1 MKNKKWILDQ
11 AYLSGRQVGNDKRLN
26 KKTKALILFSGGLDS
41 MLAVEILRKQ
51 GIYCEGLFFDSPF
64 WDLEKPREKA
74 KNISLKLNI
83 IKLGDDYLKI
93 IKKPKF
99 GRGKHINPCLDC
111 RIFML
116 KMAKNF
122 MKLKKFDIIATG
134 EVLGQ
139 RPMTQNKKSFNFIEK
154 KSGFSQKILRPLSA
168 KRMLETI
175 YENRGLVNRKK
186 LFDFQGRSRKSQ
198 MALAK
203 KWKIKSYPTPSG
215 GCLLTEEK
223 FSNRLKE
230 LFEKYPRCQI
240 EDAEL
245 LKFGRHFWEE
255 KIKIVVG
262 RNDEENKKLKKLARA
277 NDILLELKKIPG
289 PITLIRGKANK
300 KILDKAKNLTIRY
313 ANKADKNS
321 EIKVKHI
328 NFKK

>member
-1 MKNKKWILDQ
+1 MNQRKKI
-11 AYLSGRQVGNDKRLN
+11 
-26 KKTKALILFSGGLDS
+26 KALILFSGGLDS
-41 MLAVEILRKQ
+41 MLSAEILKRQK
-51 GIYCEGLFFDSPF
+51 IYCEGLFFDSPF
-64 WDLEKPREKA
+64 WNLDLPKAMA

-93 IKKPKF
+93 VKKPKF

-116 KMAKNF
+116 KSAKNF
-122 MKLKKFDIIATG
+122 MEFKKFDIMATG

-154 KSGFSQKILRPLSA
+154 NSGLSKKILRPLSA
-168 KRMLETI
+168 KILPETI
-175 YENRGLVNRKK
+175 YENRGLVNREK
-186 LFDFQGRSRKSQ
+186 LFDFQGRSRKPQ

-203 KWKIKSYPTPSG
+203 KWKIKNYLTPSG
-215 GCLLTEEK
+215 GCLLAEEK

-230 LFEKYPRCQI
+230 LFKKYPRCQI
-240 EDAEL
+240 EDTEL
-245 LKFGRHFWEE
+245 LKIGRHFWEG
-255 KIKIVVG
+255 KTKIVVG
-262 RNDEENKKLKKLARA
+262 RNDEENKKLKKLARE

-300 KILDKAKNLTIRY
+300 QILEKAKNLTIRY
-313 ANKADKNS
+313 ANKADENTEVK
-321 EIKVKHI
+321 IKHI